1 MAAIPDHVLVLGL
14 ARSGRAAVTAL
25 RAKGATVSAHDAN
38 ADRYAGERSSEV
50 GNVGRGDGGGSAARA
65 LATQLELDPSAVPAV
80 YDYAPG
86 DVIAGAAR
94 LET

>member
-38 ADRYAGERSSEV
+38 ADLDIAGIE
-50 GNVGRGDGGGSAARA
+50 
-65 LATQLELDPSAVPAV
+65 
-80 YDYAPG
+80 G
-86 DVIAGAAR
+86 DVQLGAWDDALLDGIELVVKSPGIPTTR
-94 LET
+94 RR